1 MVHIMALKRYILH
14 IAVMVLIMSN
24 MAGSARADSRYDY
37 FFQGAMVRISAGDYS
52 GARDLLL
59 HCRDIN
65 PQASETYFFL
75 ADCYENAGQDSL
87 KMVMLTRAAELDPD
101 NVTYKEALL
110 PILLQNN
117 ELDKAVAY
125 MEGMVHD
132 TPERTDLLNILLQ
145 IYNYQK
151 DTKHALET
159 LNRLETQDGQSEQLT
174 MSKVQI
180 YTDMGD
186 NKRALKELELLVKNH
201 PLDLNYRVMLGN
213 WLLGKDRKKEAL
225 KEYKAVLKE
234 EPDNEN
240 ALLSIMDYYRSIGE
254 DLVAN
259 MQRDNIIFSQKTQ
272 SDTRMLLLKQY
283 IRQCEQDQVDST
295 KVLQYLDRAIAVK
308 QSATDLW
315 TLKLAYMTMK
325 QMPKDSIK
333 SVLYQIL
340 DLQPD
345 NASARFELIQMAWEN
360 QDSKEMI
367 RLAKPAQQ
375 YNPDE
380 WAFSYFLGVGYFI
393 NDDIEECIN
402 ALQTA
407 AANVDESRQAKLA
420 EDMYALLGD
429 ALYKVDKNDE
439 AFQAYENCLRLN
451 PDNIMCLNNYAYY
464 LSEVN
469 GDLDRAATMSLK
481 TVKEEPNNSTYLDTY
496 AWILYLQGRYE
507 EAKIYIDIA
516 VKNLEEDKDN
526 TVIINHQKEIDA
538 KLNTKH

>member
-14 IAVMVLIMSN
+14 IAIAVLMLSG

-65 PQASETYFFL
+65 PEASEAYFFL
-75 ADCYENAGQDSL
+75 ADCYEHAGQDSL
-87 KMVMLTRAAELDPD
+87 KMAMLTRAAELDPD
-101 NVTYKEALL
+101 NVTYKEAVL
-110 PILLQNN
+110 PIFLQNN

-125 MEGMVHD
+125 MEDMVRD

-213 WLLGKDRKKEAL
+213 WLLSKGMKKDAL

-254 DLVAN
+254 DSVAN
-259 MQRDNIIFSQKTQ
+259 IQRDNIVFSHKTQ

-283 IRQCEQDQVDST
+283 IRQCEQDQIDST

-315 TLKLAYMTMK
+315 ALKLAYMTMK

-333 SVLYQIL
+333 TVLYQIL

-345 NASARFELIQMAWEN
+345 NASARFELIKMAWEK

-380 WAFSYFLGVGYFI
+380 WAFSYFLGVGYFL
-393 NDDIEECIN
+393 NDDIEECID

-407 AANVDESRQAKLA
+407 AVNVDESQQKQLA

-429 ALYKVDKNDE
+429 ALYKVNRNDE
-439 AFQAYENCLRLN
+439 AFHAYENCLRLN

-464 LSEVN
+464 LSEIN
-469 GDLDRAATMSLK
+469 RDLDRAATMSLK

-507 EAKIYIDIA
+507 EAKIYIDMA

-526 TVIINHQKEIDA
+526 TVILDHQKEIDA
-538 KLNTKH
+538 KLNTKK